1 VNTTNY
7 DSFLALADPTRRD
20 ILMMLSK
27 NTHSI
32 NAIADN
38 FNISRPA
45 ISKHIKVLQSTGFI
59 SIEEKGRER
68 YCVLSESGFRD
79 VQNWINYFED
89 YWNTRMK
96 SLDAF
101 LKKSKSSKQK
111 KK

>member
-20 ILMMLSK
+20 ILIMLSK
-27 NTHSI
+27 DTYSI

-45 ISKHIKVLQSTGFI
+45 ISKHIKVLYTTGFV

-68 YCVLSESGFRD
+68 YCTLSEGGFRD

-89 YWNTRMK
+89 YWNKKMK
-96 SLDAF
+96 SLDVF
-101 LKKSKSSKQK
+101 LKKSKSLKQK